1 MKIIRKRILPLL
13 LCVCMMAGL
22 CVPAQAAGMTVSE
35 AALDLTAGYEG
46 FLQYYTGG
54 YIGYGTAVSASAYP
68 NGISQAQ
75 ARELM
80 RNTYASIGATVERF
94 FSRYGVTLTQQQFD
108 ALCMLGYNYG
118 VGYLNAN
125 YRICKTIIEGNYT
138 NNDLASALG
147 VWCHIGSTVSS
158 HLAKRRSAEAA
169 IFLFGDYSGTGDRFR
184 WVVYDDDGGSIA
196 TDVRYYE
203 TGLPYGELQTATKNG
218 YDLAGWYT
226 ADGVKLTADTV
237 VTKNLTVTAR
247 WVEAGTPVD
256 PELTPSQPAPEP
268 SVPDEPT
275 VPEEPEEPTQEP
287 EEPEEPT
294 QEPEEPDEPAGP
306 ESPFSDLSAEDD
318 WYFGE
323 VVDLVSRGVVDG
335 YTDGTFRGANP
346 INRAQI
352 LKLVLRAAG
361 YPEQEK
367 TGANWASGYYDLA
380 VREGFLEDTWED
392 LSVRATRLDIAQLAC
407 AALKLPVSTIESP
420 FADLDDPAANALY
433 EAGIFQGKYNSDGD
447 LIFAP
452 EGGLYRGETCVII
465 WRILNWMENG
475 YGMENR

>member
-1 MKIIRKRILPLL
+1 MKIIQKRILPLL
-13 LCVCMMAGL
+13 LCVCLLCGLLSGTASAATMSVSDAAMELIAGW
-22 CVPAQAAGMTVSE
+22 E
-35 AALDLTAGYEG
+35 GY
-46 FLQYYTGG
+46 LQYYTGG

-68 NGISQAQ
+68 NGISREGAW
-75 ARELM
+75 ELM
-80 RNTYASIGATVERF
+80 RTKLDEIGTLVENF
-94 FSRYGVTLTQQQFD
+94 FTRNGVTLTQQQYD
-108 ALCMLGYNYG
+108 ALCCLAYNYG
-118 VGYLNAN
+118 PGYLNKN

-147 VWCHIGSTVSS
+147 VWCHIGSTVNS

-196 TDVRYYE
+196 TDIRYYE
-203 TGLPYGELQTATKNG
+203 TGLPYGELQTATKSG
-218 YDLAGWYT
+218 YELAGWYT

-237 VTKNLTVTAR
+237 VTESLTVTAR
-247 WVEAGTPVD
+247 WVEAGTAVD
-256 PELTPSQPAPEP
+256 PELTPSQTVEP
-268 SVPDEPT
+268 VPDEPADTPEPEET
-275 VPEEPEEPTQEP
+275 VPEEPV
-287 EEPEEPT
+287 EEPE
-294 QEPEEPDEPAGP
+294 DETTGP
-306 ESPFSDLSAEDD
+306 ESPFSDLSAADD

-367 TGANWASGYYDLA
+367 TGNNWASGYYDLA
-380 VREGFLEDTWED
+380 VSEGFLEADAWPD
-392 LSVRATRLDIAQLAC
+392 LTVRATRLDIAQLAC
-407 AALKLPVSTIESP
+407 AALKLPASDIESP
-420 FADLDDPAANALY
+420 FADLDDPSANALY
-433 EAGIFQGKYNSDGD
+433 EAGIFRGKYNTEGS

-452 EGGLYRGETCVII
+452 ESGLYRGETCVII

-475 YGMENR
+475 YGMENS